1 MVATCAALAHAEQ
14 KPNKRFFGGLG
25 GGTYGG
31 QQFGGGANGGQQFGG
46 GAYGG
51 QQFGGAA
58 GLGGLAA
65 AFSSLTGG
73 LNGLGGVGGNGLG
86 SVGGGFNGVGGGLSV
101 GGGLGVGGG
110 IGVGGGYGVGGG
122 LGGVASSGSCRY
134 WCRTPQ
140 GQSYCCESGQDLPS
154 LPTVKPGQ
162 CPPVRPQCPP
172 TRAGFRPPAQCSN
185 DSRCPGAEKC
195 CFDTCLQHHTCKLPT
210 SYYG

>member
-1 MVATCAALAHAEQ
+1 MIGNTITSLFIISACAAIALASE
-14 KPNKRFFGGLG
+14 KPNKRFFGGL
-25 GGTYGG
+25 
-31 QQFGGGANGGQQFGG
+31 GG

-58 GLGGLAA
+58 GLGNLAS
-65 AFSSLTGG
+65 AFGSLTGG
-73 LNGLGGVGGNGLG
+73 LNGLGGNGIGNI
-86 SVGGGFNGVGGGLSV
+86 GGGLN
-101 GGGLGVGGG
+101 
-110 IGVGGGYGVGGG
+110 GVGGGYGVGGG
-122 LGGVASSGSCRY
+122 LGVGGGYGIGGGLGGVGGVGSSSGSCRY

-140 GQSYCCESGQDLPS
+140 GQSYCCESGQDLPT
-154 LPTVKPGQ
+154 LPSVKPGQ

>member
-1 MVATCAALAHAEQ
+1 MVVAACAALAHAEQ
-14 KPNKRFFGGLG
+14 KPSKRFFGGLG
-25 GGTYGG
+25 GGAY
-31 QQFGGGANGGQQFGG
+31 GGQQFGG

-58 GLGGLAA
+58 GLGGLAS
-65 AFSSLTGG
+65 AFNSLTGG
-73 LNGLGGVGGNGLG
+73 LNGLGGN
-86 SVGGGFNGVGGGLSV
+86 FNGVGGGLSV
-101 GGGLGVGGG
+101 GGGLNVGGG
-110 IGVGGGYGVGGG
+110 LGVGGGYGGAG
-122 LGGVASSGSCRY
+122 SSGSCRY

-154 LPTVKPGQ
+154 LPSVKPGQ

-172 TRAGFRPPAQCSN
+172 TRAGFRPPTQCSN

>member
-1 MVATCAALAHAEQ
+1 MGKLALSKHQTTVGYSTMARTNVTLIMMVSAYAAIAYAKD
-14 KPNKRFFGGLG
+14 KPDKRFFGGL
-25 GGTYGG
+25 
-31 QQFGGGANGGQQFGG
+31 GG

-58 GLGGLAA
+58 GLGNLAS
-65 AFSSLTGG
+65 AFGSLTGG
-73 LNGLGGVGGNGLG
+73 LNGLGGN
-86 SVGGGFNGVGGGLSV
+86 
-101 GGGLGVGGG
+101 G
-110 IGVGGGYGVGGG
+110 IGTIGSGLNSVGGGYGIGGG
-122 LGGVASSGSCRY
+122 LGGVGGVGSSGSCRY

-140 GQSYCCESGQDLPS
+140 SQSYCCESGQ
-154 LPTVKPGQ
+154 G
-162 CPPVRPQCPP
+162 PPVRPQCPP

>member
-1 MVATCAALAHAEQ
+1 VAQPRIRMAHTKTFLLMVVAYAALVHAGQ

-25 GGTYGG
+25 GG
-31 QQFGGGANGGQQFGG
+31 
-46 GAYGG
+46 AYGG
-51 QQFGGAA
+51 QQIGGTA
-58 GLGGLAA
+58 GLGSLAS
-65 AFSSLTGG
+65 AFGSLTGG
-73 LNGLGGVGGNGLG
+73 LNGVGGVGNGLG
-86 SVGGGFNGVGGGLSV
+86 VVGGGFNGVGGGL
-101 GGGLGVGGG
+101 GVGGG
-110 IGVGGGYGVGGG
+110 HGVGGGYGVGGG
-122 LGGVASSGSCRY
+122 FGGAASSGSCRY

-154 LPTVKPGQ
+154 LPSVKPGQ

-172 TRAGFRPPAQCSN
+172 TRAGFRPPTQCSN

>member
-1 MVATCAALAHAEQ
+1 M
-14 KPNKRFFGGLG
+14 G
-25 GGTYGG
+25 Y
-31 QQFGGGANGGQQFGG
+31 GGQQFGG

-58 GLGGLAA
+58 GLGGLAS
-65 AFSSLTGG
+65 AFNSLTGG
-73 LNGLGGVGGNGLG
+73 LNGMG
-86 SVGGGFNGVGGGLSV
+86 
-101 GGGLGVGGG
+101 
-110 IGVGGGYGVGGG
+110 GVGGG
-122 LGGVASSGSCRY
+122 LGGASSSGSCRY

-140 GQSYCCESGQDLPS
+140 GQSYCCESGQDVPS

>member
-1 MVATCAALAHAEQ
+1 MSRISTYLLLLAATIAIALAKNTNKA
-14 KPNKRFFGGLG
+14 NKRFFGGLG
-25 GGTYGG
+25 G
-31 QQFGGGANGGQQFGG
+31 
-46 GAYGG
+46 
-51 QQFGGAA
+51 
-58 GLGGLAA
+58 
-65 AFSSLTGG
+65 
-73 LNGLGGVGGNGLG
+73 LG
-86 SVGGGFNGVGGGLSV
+86 SH
-101 GGGLGVGGG
+101 
-110 IGVGGGYGVGGG
+110 GGGYGVGGG
-122 LGGVASSGSCRY
+122 FGNDLGGFGGGLNGTSVGGPGFGGGLGVGSGFGGIGGGFGGLASSSGSCRY

-154 LPTVKPGQ
+154 LPSVKPGQ